1 MFQSDHTPIAED
13 SALGQWGKF
22 FTEGGKKMGQ
32 TFTVLEDELQ
42 RKAMEAAG
50 FVDIQEF
57 NFKVREAPL
66 CISLAE
72 RGGRRG
78 GCKIC

>member
-1 MFQSDHTPIAED
+1 MFQSDHTTIAED

-22 FTEGGKKMGQ
+22 FVEGGKKIGQ
-32 TFTVLEDELQ
+32 TFTVLEDGLQ

-57 NFKVREAPL
+57 DFKVREAPL
-66 CISLAE
+66 FIFC
-72 RGGRRG
+72 R
-78 GCKIC
+78 